1 MATVWIALSRSLSSG
16 AHSRDP
22 LAPRNDGRNST
33 FSRRV
38 ASELCQGNA
47 LEKGERRESRVP
59 AAPAASRA
67 KVEKHTSVVTSDS
80 DGINRLSPRDGFN
93 SLLRALPGDRALLP
107 PSFCGSSSTKL
118 SASVGAPGPHDFSVR
133 LDAVR
138 RQHVRVHEAEVYVR
152 DGGLMSYGPDQNEGF
167 ARVADLLDRILSRP

>member
-1 MATVWIALSRSLSSG
+1 MQLRL
-16 AHSRDP
+16 
-22 LAPRNDGRNST
+22 LAARCVRVV
-33 FSRRV
+33 RRYT
-38 ASELCQGNA
+38 
-47 LEKGERRESRVP
+47 LEKRGRRESQVP

-67 KVEKHTSVVTSDS
+67 KVEKHTSLVTTGS
-80 DGINRLSPRDGFN
+80 DGFNRLSPRDGFN

-138 RQHVRVHEAEVYVR
+138 RQHLRVHRIPHPTFVTTRTPLLVGRNITRTSRCGAVVKRFSGNPNSEEA
-152 DGGLMSYGPDQNEGF
+152 SIAAACAF
-167 ARVADLLDRILSRP
+167 ARRAMG